1 MEINIK
7 GNLLDLNKPK
17 IMGILNVTPDS
28 FFDGGLYNTEK
39 KVDIQVTKM
48 IEDGMDILDVGGYS
62 SRPGAK
68 EISINEEIDRV
79 VPVVKFIRKTYPE
92 LILSVDTFRSEVARD
107 CLDLGID
114 IINDISAGC
123 IDKNILDVVAEYN
136 CPYIMMHMKGTPQ
149 TMQINPEYEN
159 LIKELLIYFA
169 KRIYLARE
177 KGIIDII
184 VDPGFGFGKTLDH
197 NYTIM
202 KKIENFKLL
211 DLPILVGISRKSF
224 ITKQLDIDKKD
235 SLNGTTAL
243 NMYFLEKNIR
253 VIRPGFGLHPKYY
266 ENILGKKSTINLQ
279 HGDRLNM
286 SVFNDIQ

>member
-79 VPVVKFIRKTYPE
+79 IPVVKFIRKTYPE

-149 TMQINPEYEN
+149 TMQVNPEYEN

-243 NMYFLEKNIR
+243 NMYFLEKNI
-253 VIRPGFGLHPKYY
+253 
-266 ENILGKKSTINLQ
+266 NILRVHDVKEAKECIMLHEKIKS
-279 HGDRLNM
+279 
-286 SVFNDIQ
+286 S

>member
-79 VPVVKFIRKTYPE
+79 IPVVKFIRKTYPE

-243 NMYFLEKNIR
+243 NMYFLEKNI
-253 VIRPGFGLHPKYY
+253 
-266 ENILGKKSTINLQ
+266 NILRVHDVKEAKECIMLHEKIKS
-279 HGDRLNM
+279 
-286 SVFNDIQ
+286 S

>member
-79 VPVVKFIRKTYPE
+79 IPVVKFIRKTYPE
-92 LILSVDTFRSEVARD
+92 LILSVDTFRSKVARN

-114 IINDISAGC
+114 IINDISAGS

-149 TMQINPEYEN
+149 TMQVNPEYEN

-243 NMYFLEKNIR
+243 NMYFLEKNI
-253 VIRPGFGLHPKYY
+253 
-266 ENILGKKSTINLQ
+266 NILRVHDVKEAKECIMLHEKIKS
-279 HGDRLNM
+279 
-286 SVFNDIQ
+286 S

>member
-28 FFDGGLYNTEK
+28 FFDGGLYDTEK
-39 KVDIQVTKM
+39 KVDIQVMSM

-68 EISINEEIDRV
+68 EISIDEEINRV
-79 VPVVKFIRKTYPE
+79 IPVVKFLRKTYPE
-92 LILSVDTFRSEVARD
+92 LILSVDTFRSEVARN

-114 IINDISAGC
+114 MINDISAGC

-243 NMYFLEKNIR
+243 NMYFLEKN
-253 VIRPGFGLHPKYY
+253 V
-266 ENILGKKSTINLQ
+266 NILRVHDVKEAKECIMLHEKIKS
-279 HGDRLNM
+279 
-286 SVFNDIQ
+286 S

>member
-7 GNLLDLNKPK
+7 GNLVDLNKPK

-39 KVDIQVTKM
+39 KVDIQVMKM

-79 VPVVKFIRKTYPE
+79 IPVVKFLRKTYPE
-92 LILSVDTFRSEVARD
+92 LILSVDTFRSEVARN

-169 KRIYLARE
+169 KRIYLAKE

-243 NMYFLEKNIR
+243 NMYFLEKN
-253 VIRPGFGLHPKYY
+253 V
-266 ENILGKKSTINLQ
+266 NILRVHDVKEAKECIMLHEKIKS
-279 HGDRLNM
+279 
-286 SVFNDIQ
+286 S

>member
-39 KVDIQVTKM
+39 KVDIQVMKM

-79 VPVVKFIRKTYPE
+79 IPVVKFIRKTYPE
-92 LILSVDTFRSEVARD
+92 LILSVDTFRSEVARN

-211 DLPILVGISRKSF
+211 DLPILVGVSRKSF

-243 NMYFLEKNIR
+243 NMYFLEKN
-253 VIRPGFGLHPKYY
+253 V
-266 ENILGKKSTINLQ
+266 NILRVHDVKEAKECIMLHEKIKS
-279 HGDRLNM
+279 
-286 SVFNDIQ
+286 S

>member
-39 KVDIQVTKM
+39 KVDIQVMKM

-68 EISINEEIDRV
+68 EISIDEEIDRV
-79 VPVVKFIRKTYPE
+79 IPVVKFIKKEYPE
-92 LILSVDTFRSEVARD
+92 LILSVDTFRSEVARN

-149 TMQINPEYEN
+149 SMQINPEYEN

-224 ITKQLDIDKKD
+224 ITKQLDINKKD

-243 NMYFLEKNIR
+243 NMYFLEKDI
-253 VIRPGFGLHPKYY
+253 
-266 ENILGKKSTINLQ
+266 NILRVHDVKEAKECIMLHEKIKS
-279 HGDRLNM
+279 
-286 SVFNDIQ
+286 S

>member
-7 GNLLDLNKPK
+7 GNLLDLKKPK

-39 KVDIQVTKM
+39 KVDDHVKKM
-48 IEDGMDILDVGGYS
+48 IEDGIDILDVGGYS

-68 EISINEEIDRV
+68 EISINEEIDRII
-79 VPVVKFIRKTYPE
+79 PVIKFVRTNYPK
-92 LILSVDTFRSEVARD
+92 LILSVDTFRSEVARN
-107 CLDLGID
+107 CLDIGVD
-114 IINDISAGC
+114 VINDISAGC
-123 IDKNILDVVAEYN
+123 IDEKILDVVAEFN

-159 LIKELLIYFA
+159 LIKELLIFFA
-169 KRIYLARE
+169 KRILLARE

-184 VDPGFGFGKTLDH
+184 IDPGFGFGKTLNH

-202 KKIENFKLL
+202 KKIENVKLL

-224 ITKQLDIDKKD
+224 ITKQLDVDKKN

-243 NMYFLEKNIR
+243 NMYFLEKN
-253 VIRPGFGLHPKYY
+253 V
-266 ENILGKKSTINLQ
+266 NILRVHDVKEAKECIILHEKIKS
-279 HGDRLNM
+279 
-286 SVFNDIQ
+286 S

>member
-68 EISINEEIDRV
+68 EISINQEIDRV
-79 VPVVKFIRKTYPE
+79 IPVVKFIRKKYPE
-92 LILSVDTFRSEVARD
+92 LILSVDTFRSEVARN

-243 NMYFLEKNIR
+243 NMYFLEKNI
-253 VIRPGFGLHPKYY
+253 
-266 ENILGKKSTINLQ
+266 NILRVHDVKEAKECVMLHEKIKS
-279 HGDRLNM
+279 
-286 SVFNDIQ
+286 S

>member
-39 KVDIQVTKM
+39 KVDTQVMKM

-79 VPVVKFIRKTYPE
+79 IPVVKFIRKTYPE
-92 LILSVDTFRSEVARD
+92 LILSVDTFRSEVARN

-149 TMQINPEYEN
+149 TMQVNPEYEN

-243 NMYFLEKNIR
+243 NMYFLEKN
-253 VIRPGFGLHPKYY
+253 V
-266 ENILGKKSTINLQ
+266 NILRVHDVKEAKECIMLHEKIKS
-279 HGDRLNM
+279 
-286 SVFNDIQ
+286 S

>member
-39 KVDIQVTKM
+39 KVDIQVMKM

-68 EISINEEIDRV
+68 EISVNEEIDRV

-92 LILSVDTFRSEVARD
+92 LILSVDTFRSEVARN

-243 NMYFLEKNIR
+243 NMYFLEKNI
-253 VIRPGFGLHPKYY
+253 
-266 ENILGKKSTINLQ
+266 NILRVHDVKEAKECVMLHEKIKS
-279 HGDRLNM
+279 
-286 SVFNDIQ
+286 S

>member
-1 MEINIK
+1 MKINIK

-39 KVDIQVTKM
+39 KVDIQVMKM

-62 SRPGAK
+62 SKPGAK
-68 EISINEEIDRV
+68 EISINQEIDRV
-79 VPVVKFIRKTYPE
+79 IPVVKFIRKKYPD
-92 LILSVDTFRSEVARD
+92 LILSVDTFRSEVARN

-149 TMQINPEYEN
+149 TMQVNPEYEN

-243 NMYFLEKNIR
+243 NMYFLEKNI
-253 VIRPGFGLHPKYY
+253 
-266 ENILGKKSTINLQ
+266 NILRVHDVKEAKECIMLHEKIKS
-279 HGDRLNM
+279 
-286 SVFNDIQ
+286 S

>member
-39 KVDIQVTKM
+39 KVDTQVMKM

-79 VPVVKFIRKTYPE
+79 IPVVKFIRKTYPE
-92 LILSVDTFRSEVARD
+92 LILSVDTFRSEVARN

-123 IDKNILDVVAEYN
+123 IDKNILNVVAEHN

-184 VDPGFGFGKTLDH
+184 VDPGLGFGKTLDH
-197 NYTIM
+197 NYTII

-243 NMYFLEKNIR
+243 NMYFLEKNI
-253 VIRPGFGLHPKYY
+253 
-266 ENILGKKSTINLQ
+266 NILRVHDVKEAKECIMLHEKIKS
-279 HGDRLNM
+279 
-286 SVFNDIQ
+286 S

>member
-149 TMQINPEYEN
+149 TMQVNPEYEN

-243 NMYFLEKNIR
+243 NMYFLEKNI
-253 VIRPGFGLHPKYY
+253 
-266 ENILGKKSTINLQ
+266 NILRVHDVKEAKECIILYEKTISSL
-279 HGDRLNM
+279 
-286 SVFNDIQ
+286 F

>member
-1 MEINIK
+1 LEINIK

-28 FFDGGLYNTEK
+28 FFDGGLYDTEK
-39 KVDIQVTKM
+39 KVDIQVMSM

-68 EISINEEIDRV
+68 EISINEEINRV
-79 VPVVKFIRKTYPE
+79 IPVVKFLRKTYPE
-92 LILSVDTFRSEVARD
+92 LILSVDTFRSEVARN

-243 NMYFLEKNIR
+243 NMYFLEKN
-253 VIRPGFGLHPKYY
+253 V
-266 ENILGKKSTINLQ
+266 NILRVHDVKEAKECIMLHEKIKS
-279 HGDRLNM
+279 
-286 SVFNDIQ
+286 S

>member
-39 KVDIQVTKM
+39 KVDVQVMKM

-79 VPVVKFIRKTYPE
+79 IPVVKFLRKTYPE
-92 LILSVDTFRSEVARD
+92 LILSVDTFRSEVARN

-243 NMYFLEKNIR
+243 NMYFLEKN
-253 VIRPGFGLHPKYY
+253 V
-266 ENILGKKSTINLQ
+266 NILRVHDVKEAKECIMLHEKIKS
-279 HGDRLNM
+279 
-286 SVFNDIQ
+286 S

>member
-39 KVDIQVTKM
+39 KVDTQVMKM

-79 VPVVKFIRKTYPE
+79 IPVVKFIRKTYPE
-92 LILSVDTFRSEVARD
+92 LILSVDTFRSEVARN

-224 ITKQLDIDKKD
+224 ITKQLDINKKD

-243 NMYFLEKNIR
+243 NMYFLEKDI
-253 VIRPGFGLHPKYY
+253 
-266 ENILGKKSTINLQ
+266 NILRVHDVKEAKECIMLHEKIKS
-279 HGDRLNM
+279 
-286 SVFNDIQ
+286 S

>member
-39 KVDIQVTKM
+39 KVDVQVMKM

-62 SRPGAK
+62 SRPGAS
-68 EISINEEIDRV
+68 EISIDEEMDRV
-79 VPVVKFIRKTYPE
+79 IPVVKFIRRTYPE
-92 LILSVDTFRSEVARD
+92 LIISIDTFRSEVARN

-123 IDKNILDVVAEYN
+123 IDENILDVVAEYN
-136 CPYIMMHMKGTPQ
+136 CPYIMMHMKGTPR
-149 TMQINPEYEN
+149 TMQNNPEYEN

-169 KRIYLARE
+169 KRIYSARE

-202 KKIENFKLL
+202 KKIENFKFL

-243 NMYFLEKNIR
+243 NMYFLEKN
-253 VIRPGFGLHPKYY
+253 V
-266 ENILGKKSTINLQ
+266 NILRVHDVKEAKECIILHEKIKS
-279 HGDRLNM
+279 
-286 SVFNDIQ
+286 S

>member
-39 KVDIQVTKM
+39 KVDIQVMKM

-68 EISINEEIDRV
+68 EISIDEEIDRV
-79 VPVVKFIRKTYPE
+79 IPVVKFIRKKYPE
-92 LILSVDTFRSEVARD
+92 LILSVDTFRSEVARN

-123 IDKNILDVVAEYN
+123 IDKNILDVVSEYN

-149 TMQINPEYEN
+149 TMQINPEYDN
-159 LIKELLIYFA
+159 LIKELLIFFA

-197 NYTIM
+197 NYTII

-211 DLPILVGISRKSF
+211 DLPVMVGISRKSF

-243 NMYFLEKNIR
+243 NMYFLEKN
-253 VIRPGFGLHPKYY
+253 V
-266 ENILGKKSTINLQ
+266 NILRVHDVKEAKECIMLHEKIKS
-279 HGDRLNM
+279 
-286 SVFNDIQ
+286 S

>member
-39 KVDIQVTKM
+39 KVDIQVMKM

-68 EISINEEIDRV
+68 EISIDEEIDRV
-79 VPVVKFIRKTYPE
+79 IPVVKFIRKEYPE
-92 LILSVDTFRSEVARD
+92 LILSVDTFRSEVARN

-197 NYTIM
+197 NYTII

-224 ITKQLDIDKKD
+224 ITKQLDINKKD

-243 NMYFLEKNIR
+243 NMYFLEKKI
-253 VIRPGFGLHPKYY
+253 
-266 ENILGKKSTINLQ
+266 NILRVHDVKEAKECIMLHEKIKS
-279 HGDRLNM
+279 
-286 SVFNDIQ
+286 S

>member
-39 KVDIQVTKM
+39 KVDIQVMKM

-68 EISINEEIDRV
+68 EISIDEEIDRV
-79 VPVVKFIRKTYPE
+79 IPVVKFIRKKYPE
-92 LILSVDTFRSEVARD
+92 LILSVDTFRSEVARN
-107 CLDLGID
+107 CLDLGVD

-197 NYTIM
+197 NYTII

-224 ITKQLDIDKKD
+224 ITKQLDINKKD

-243 NMYFLEKNIR
+243 NMYFLEKNI
-253 VIRPGFGLHPKYY
+253 
-266 ENILGKKSTINLQ
+266 NILRVHDVKEAKECIMLHEKIKS
-279 HGDRLNM
+279 
-286 SVFNDIQ
+286 S

>member
-39 KVDIQVTKM
+39 KVDIQVMKM

-68 EISINEEIDRV
+68 EISIDEEIDRV
-79 VPVVKFIRKTYPE
+79 IPVVKFIRKKYPE
-92 LILSVDTFRSEVARD
+92 LILSVDTFRSEVARN

-123 IDKNILDVVAEYN
+123 IDKNILDVVSEYN

-197 NYTIM
+197 NYTII

-224 ITKQLDIDKKD
+224 ITKQLDINKKD

-243 NMYFLEKNIR
+243 NMYFLEKNI
-253 VIRPGFGLHPKYY
+253 
-266 ENILGKKSTINLQ
+266 NILRVHDVKEAKECIMLHEKIKS
-279 HGDRLNM
+279 
-286 SVFNDIQ
+286 S

>member
-79 VPVVKFIRKTYPE
+79 IPVVKFIRKTYPE

-235 SLNGTTAL
+235 SLNATTAL
-243 NMYFLEKNIR
+243 NMYFLEKNI
-253 VIRPGFGLHPKYY
+253 
-266 ENILGKKSTINLQ
+266 NILRVHDVKEAKECIMLHEKIKS
-279 HGDRLNM
+279 
-286 SVFNDIQ
+286 S

>member
-39 KVDIQVTKM
+39 KVDIQVMKM
-48 IEDGMDILDVGGYS
+48 IEEGMDILDVGGYS

-79 VPVVKFIRKTYPE
+79 IPVVKFIRKTYPE
-92 LILSVDTFRSEVARD
+92 LILSVDTFRSEVARN

-136 CPYIMMHMKGTPQ
+136 CPYIMMHMKGTPK
-149 TMQINPEYEN
+149 TMQVNPEYEN

-211 DLPILVGISRKSF
+211 DLPIMVGISRKSF

-243 NMYFLEKNIR
+243 NMYFLEKNI
-253 VIRPGFGLHPKYY
+253 
-266 ENILGKKSTINLQ
+266 NILRVHDVKEAKECVMLHEKIKS
-279 HGDRLNM
+279 
-286 SVFNDIQ
+286 S

>member
-39 KVDIQVTKM
+39 KVDIQVMKM

-68 EISINEEIDRV
+68 EISIDEEIDRV
-79 VPVVKFIRKTYPE
+79 IPVVKFIRKKYPE
-92 LILSVDTFRSEVARD
+92 LILSVDTFRSEVARN

-123 IDKNILDVVAEYN
+123 IDKNILDVVSEYN

-149 TMQINPEYEN
+149 TMQINPEYDN
-159 LIKELLIYFA
+159 LIKELLIFFA

-197 NYTIM
+197 NYTII

-224 ITKQLDIDKKD
+224 ITKQLDINKKD

-243 NMYFLEKNIR
+243 NMYFLEKKI
-253 VIRPGFGLHPKYY
+253 
-266 ENILGKKSTINLQ
+266 NILRVHDVKEAKECIMLHEKIKS
-279 HGDRLNM
+279 
-286 SVFNDIQ
+286 S

>member
-39 KVDIQVTKM
+39 KVDIQVMKM
-48 IEDGMDILDVGGYS
+48 IEDGMDILDIGGYS

-79 VPVVKFIRKTYPE
+79 IPVVKFIRKTYPE
-92 LILSVDTFRSEVARD
+92 LILSVDTFRSEVARN

-149 TMQINPEYEN
+149 TMQVNPEYEN

-224 ITKQLDIDKKD
+224 ITKQLDINKKD

-243 NMYFLEKNIR
+243 NMYFLEKNI
-253 VIRPGFGLHPKYY
+253 
-266 ENILGKKSTINLQ
+266 NILRVHDVKEAKECIMLHEKIKS
-279 HGDRLNM
+279 
-286 SVFNDIQ
+286 S

>member
-39 KVDIQVTKM
+39 KVDTQVMKL
-48 IEDGMDILDVGGYS
+48 IEDGMDILDGGGYS

-68 EISINEEIDRV
+68 EISVNEEIDRV
-79 VPVVKFIRKTYPE
+79 IPVVKFIRKTYPE
-92 LILSVDTFRSEVARD
+92 LILSVDTFRSEVARN

-149 TMQINPEYEN
+149 TMQVNPEYEN

-243 NMYFLEKNIR
+243 NMYFLEKNI
-253 VIRPGFGLHPKYY
+253 
-266 ENILGKKSTINLQ
+266 NILRVHDVKEAKECIMLHEKIKS
-279 HGDRLNM
+279 
-286 SVFNDIQ
+286 S

>member
-28 FFDGGLYNTEK
+28 FFDGGLYDTEK
-39 KVDIQVTKM
+39 KVDVQVMKM
-48 IEDGMDILDVGGYS
+48 IEEGMDILDVGGYS

-68 EISINEEIDRV
+68 EISIDEEIDRV
-79 VPVVKFIRKTYPE
+79 IPVVKFIRKAYPE
-92 LILSVDTFRSEVARD
+92 LILSVDTFRSEVARN

-149 TMQINPEYEN
+149 TMQVNPEYEN

-243 NMYFLEKNIR
+243 NMYFLEKNI
-253 VIRPGFGLHPKYY
+253 
-266 ENILGKKSTINLQ
+266 NILRVHDVKEAKECIMLHEKIKS
-279 HGDRLNM
+279 
-286 SVFNDIQ
+286 S

>member
-39 KVDIQVTKM
+39 KVDIQVMKM

-79 VPVVKFIRKTYPE
+79 IPVVKFIRKTYPE
-92 LILSVDTFRSEVARD
+92 LILSVDTFRSEVARN

-123 IDKNILDVVAEYN
+123 IDKNILNVVAEHN

-243 NMYFLEKNIR
+243 NMYFLEKN
-253 VIRPGFGLHPKYY
+253 V
-266 ENILGKKSTINLQ
+266 NILRVHDVKEAKECIMLHEKIKS
-279 HGDRLNM
+279 
-286 SVFNDIQ
+286 S

>member
-39 KVDIQVTKM
+39 KVDTQVMKM

-79 VPVVKFIRKTYPE
+79 IPVVKFIRKAYPE
-92 LILSVDTFRSEVARD
+92 LILSVDTFRSEVARN
-107 CLDLGID
+107 CLDLGVD

-169 KRIYLARE
+169 KRIYSARE

-197 NYTIM
+197 NYKIM
-202 KKIENFKLL
+202 KKIENFKHL

-224 ITKQLDIDKKD
+224 ITKQLNIDKKD

-243 NMYFLEKNIR
+243 NMYFLEKN
-253 VIRPGFGLHPKYY
+253 V
-266 ENILGKKSTINLQ
+266 NILRVHDVKEAKECIMLHEKIKS
-279 HGDRLNM
+279 
-286 SVFNDIQ
+286 S

>member
-28 FFDGGLYNTEK
+28 FFDGGLYDTEK
-39 KVDIQVTKM
+39 KVDIQVMKM

-68 EISINEEIDRV
+68 EISINEEINRV
-79 VPVVKFIRKTYPE
+79 IPVVKFLRKTYPE
-92 LILSVDTFRSEVARD
+92 LILSVDTFRSEVARN

-169 KRIYLARE
+169 KRIYSARE

-243 NMYFLEKNIR
+243 NMYFLEKN
-253 VIRPGFGLHPKYY
+253 V
-266 ENILGKKSTINLQ
+266 NILRVHDVKEAKECIMLHEKIKS
-279 HGDRLNM
+279 
-286 SVFNDIQ
+286 S

>member
-79 VPVVKFIRKTYPE
+79 IPVVKFIRKKYPE
-92 LILSVDTFRSEVARD
+92 LILSVDTFRSEVARN

-243 NMYFLEKNIR
+243 NMYFLE
-253 VIRPGFGLHPKYY
+253 
-266 ENILGKKSTINLQ
+266 ENINILRVHDVKEAKECIMLHEKIKS
-279 HGDRLNM
+279 
-286 SVFNDIQ
+286 S

>member
-1 MEINIK
+1 LEINIK

-68 EISINEEIDRV
+68 EISIDEEIDRV
-79 VPVVKFIRKTYPE
+79 IPIVKFIRKKYPE
-92 LILSVDTFRSEVARD
+92 LILSVDTFRSEVARN

-197 NYTIM
+197 NYTII

-211 DLPILVGISRKSF
+211 DLPVMVGISRKSF

-243 NMYFLEKNIR
+243 NMYFLEKN
-253 VIRPGFGLHPKYY
+253 V
-266 ENILGKKSTINLQ
+266 NILRVHDVKEAKECIMLHEKIKS
-279 HGDRLNM
+279 
-286 SVFNDIQ
+286 S

>member
-79 VPVVKFIRKTYPE
+79 IPVVKFIRKTYPE

-211 DLPILVGISRKSF
+211 DLPILVGISRKSL

-243 NMYFLEKNIR
+243 NMYFLEKNI
-253 VIRPGFGLHPKYY
+253 
-266 ENILGKKSTINLQ
+266 NILRVHDVKEAKECIMLHEKIKS
-279 HGDRLNM
+279 
-286 SVFNDIQ
+286 S